1 MAQGLV
7 GSPIVPNEGRTC
19 LRGCVRASVR
29 AHVHACVRVC
39 THAGAGACSW
49 RSVCVFT
56 TRSLPIQLILSCS
69 RCPLELAFGRI
80 HLGGSWVDPRG
91 SSRLAVD
98 PLCWHAQSDPIKLEF
113 CPNGSFRCAGTA
125 HVYIILIPGEVDPPT
140 PEAAPRRRPRAPS
153 EF

>member
-19 LRGCVRASVR
+19 LRGCVRASMR
-29 AHVHACVRVC
+29 AHVYACVRVC
-39 THAGAGACSW
+39 AHACAGACSW

-56 TRSLPIQLILSCS
+56 TPSLILSCS
-69 RCPLELAFGRI
+69 RCPLQLAFGGI

-91 SSRLAVD
+91 SSRFAMD
-98 PLCWHAQSDPIKLEF
+98 PFSWHAQSDPIKLEF
-113 CPNGSFRCAGTA
+113 CPNGGLRCAGTA
-125 HVYIILIPGEVDPPT
+125 HVYIILIPGEADPPT
-140 PEAAPRRRPRAPS
+140 PEAAPRRRPGAPS

>member
-19 LRGCVRASVR
+19 LRGCVRASMR
-29 AHVHACVRVC
+29 AHVYACVRVC
-39 THAGAGACSW
+39 AHACAGACSW

-56 TRSLPIQLILSCS
+56 TRPLILSCS
-69 RCPLELAFGRI
+69 MCPLELAFGRI

-91 SSRLAVD
+91 SSRFAMD
-98 PLCWHAQSDPIKLEF
+98 PLSWHAQSDPIKLEF
-113 CPNGSFRCAGTA
+113 CPNDGLRCAGSA
-125 HVYIILIPGEVDPPT
+125 HVYIILVPGEVDPPT
-140 PEAAPRRRPRAPS
+140 PGAAPRTRPGAPS